1 MDLLAIVLSV
11 LVRGVGIGSTYA
23 LLAVGFVIIYRAT
36 DVVNF
41 AQPALMIL
49 GAYFKALYVHNAGMP
64 FQVAVLVAMGT
75 MAVIGALTERV
86 ALRPMVGEPP
96 FSAAMVTV
104 GVFFALFILSFRLI
118 GSNPISTGE
127 PWGFERVMLGDM
139 QFRQVDLARTVISL
153 GAIGLTGLFLQ
164 RSKVG
169 LAMRATAMDQET
181 SLAQGVNVG
190 RMFGLSWAISGA
202 LAALAGVMISAGS
215 GGTVPLD
222 AFIALK
228 ALPVII
234 LGGLDSIKGS
244 VVAGLIIGV
253 AEAVALSFNS
263 TLTPIFGENVYLIVP
278 YLIMMLALMVRPY
291 GLYGTPEVQR
301 V

>member
-1 MDLLAIVLSV
+1 VELLIAT

-23 LLAVGFVIIYRAT
+23 LIAVGFVIIYRAT

-49 GAYFKALYVHNAGMP
+49 GAYYTSLYVFNVGMP
-64 FQVAVLVAMGT
+64 FPVAVLAAMLT
-75 MAVIGALTERV
+75 MAVIAGLTERI

-104 GVFFALFILSFRLI
+104 GVFFALLILSFRLI
-118 GSNPISTGE
+118 GTNVIAMGD
-127 PWGFERVMLGDM
+127 PWGVTRVDLFGVSIA
-139 QFRQVDLARTVISL
+139 QVDLARTVLSL
-153 GAIGLTGLFLQ
+153 LAIAAVGIFLA

-169 LAMRATAMDQET
+169 LAMRATALDQET
-181 SLAQGVNVG
+181 ALAQGVNVG

-202 LAALAGVMISAGS
+202 LAALAGMLIGTGS
-215 GGTVPLD
+215 GGVTPLT
-222 AFIALK
+222 AFVALK

-244 VVAGLIIGV
+244 VYAGLLIGV
-253 AEAVALSFNS
+253 AES
-263 TLTPIFGENVYLIVP
+263 LTRTYQPTYFPWAGANFDVVVP
-278 YLIMMLALMVRPY
+278 YLIMIIALMVRPY
-291 GLYGTPEVQR
+291 GFYGTPEVQR